1 MKILLSILE
10 VGLPA
15 NVDNA
20 HFWSRRGAVKL
31 KVKHRLRTSTLLGS
45 FLTVSDEKSTPF
57 SANFL
62 ILPRVGIES
71 TEGTRPKGY
80 RTVQTFSYL
89 YPSRLFTCMLV

>member
-57 SANFL
+57 SADFL
-62 ILPRVGIES
+62 ISVPLTPLHMYARIVVWSE
-71 TEGTRPKGY
+71 
-80 RTVQTFSYL
+80 Q
-89 YPSRLFTCMLV
+89 